1 MTHEIFVGQPCLDLY
16 EGIRVTAD
24 TRITYSNDKVT
35 QQLQDLQLVTILRE
49 EGISGNNAYRS
60 ESHITL
66 RLNAGD
72 VLLFHESRGYYLPS
86 LPAVSIR
93 EAVDAITSLEALPRF
108 REVKRE

>member
-1 MTHEIFVGQPCLDLY
+1 MTHEVFVSQPCLDLY

-24 TRITYSNDKVT
+24 SAFSFQNEKVT
-35 QQLQDLQLVTILRE
+35 QQLRDLQLHTILRE

-72 VLLFHESRGYYLPS
+72 VLLFHESRGYYLPGM
-86 LPAVSIR
+86 PAVSIP

-108 REVKRE
+108 REVDRE

>member
-1 MTHEIFVGQPCLDLY
+1 MSHEVFVSQPCLDLY

-24 TRITYSNDKVT
+24 SAFSFQNEKVT
-35 QQLQDLQLVTILRE
+35 QQLQDLQLNTILRE

-66 RLNAGD
+66 RLNPGD

-93 EAVDAITSLEALPRF
+93 EAVDDITSLEALPRF
-108 REVKRE
+108 REVDRE